1 MAEESRIRRVKGLDN
16 VEIGLGQSL
25 GDAEIGLGESK
36 EIGLGVTVW
45 MMGDRI
51 RRVKGDRIRRVKVW
65 MMRR

>member
-36 EIGLGVTVW
+36 EIGLGESRC
-45 MMGDRI
+45 G
-51 RRVKGDRIRRVKVW
+51 
-65 MMRR
+65 